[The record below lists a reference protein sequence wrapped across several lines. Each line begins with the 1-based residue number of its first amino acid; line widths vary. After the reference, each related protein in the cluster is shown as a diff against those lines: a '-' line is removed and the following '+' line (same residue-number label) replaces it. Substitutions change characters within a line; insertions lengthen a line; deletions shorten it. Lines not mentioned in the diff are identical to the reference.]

1 MSDAALEGMIE
12 MYCKELRLPGMRTS
26 YEELAR
32 DALDNGISPMRFLLS
47 CLEHESLTRKQ
58 RQLQSRMKAAKFP
71 GEKTLDSFD
80 FSLIPEL
87 PRANVL
93 SLAEGSYIQQKENI
107 LCLGPSG
114 TGKTHVAI
122 ALGISAIANGYRARF
137 IRTVALAQ
145 ELLQAQQEVRLNR
158 YLKSWRKM
166 DMVILDELGYIQLGP
181 GAPLLFQFVADRY
194 ENGSIIVTSN
204 LDFSH
209 WEEIFG
215 SAALTTALLDRLT
228 HRSHILLFRG
238 ESHRFRES
246 KHRLA
251 ESDTGILEHLS
262 KGQDSGQ

>member
-12 MYCKELRLPGMRTS
+12 MYCKELRLPGIRTS
-26 YEELAR
+26 YAELAR

-47 CLEHESLTRKQ
+47 CLEHESVTRKQ
-58 RQLQSRMKAAKFP
+58 RQLQSRMKAARFP

-87 PRANVL
+87 PRAKVL

-114 TGKTHVAI
+114 TGKTHIAI
-122 ALGISAIANGYRARF
+122 ALGISAIENGYRARF

-166 DMVILDELGYIQLGP
+166 DLVILDELGYIQLGP

-262 KGQDSGQ
+262 KGQDSG